1 MTGLVETRASVATDD
16 GYFPRD
22 SSLLRRVHEQR
33 AVGLLY
39 GQRALAIG
47 ATNPLNFVGTISH
60 TRARATPFQ
69 RLVKTAKMFENVFFG
84 SRAEADRVLAT
95 VANLH
100 QSVEGS
106 LPEDAGKLK
115 AGTPYS
121 AYDPELML
129 WTVAVIADSAQ
140 VFYEM
145 FVRPLSER
153 ERERLW

>member
-69 RLVKTAKMFENVFFG
+69 RLVKTAKMFEKG
-84 SRAEADRVLAT
+84 LLRLAGGGGPGPR
-95 VANLH
+95 H
-100 QSVEGS
+100 GRQ
-106 LPEDAGKLK
+106 PAG
-115 AGTPYS
+115 PS
-121 AYDPELML
+121 P
-129 WTVAVIADSAQ
+129 
-140 VFYEM
+140 
-145 FVRPLSER
+145 
-153 ERERLW
+153 